1 MNEPFP
7 PPASPSGD
15 GNPVQQSATGNG
27 NGNQGAGKAV
37 GAGKTGA
44 AGTTDAANTTDAAS
58 TTGAANTTGAA
69 GTTGATTDDT
79 PMNNAPVN
87 GATINGAAS
96 NGAGNNRFRIR
107 LGLILT
113 ILGFLIFL
121 MGVDPG
127 IFGLDRSPVTG
138 FVQIATFLVG
148 LALMCM
154 GGYTGLNALWN
165 GTEKSIAADIGLRL
179 VATGYVVAVAC
190 GMADIFGVGSQPLP
204 QIPYFGPWQAIG
216 VMVGE
221 AIIALGFIL
230 LIPYRMPRRL

>member
-1 MNEPFP
+1 MSEPSAPQLP
-7 PPASPSGD
+7 PPGDPAAAGKSAAGNGSGSSSAASPHSISS
-15 GNPVQQSATGNG
+15 N
-27 NGNQGAGKAV
+27 
-37 GAGKTGA
+37 
-44 AGTTDAANTTDAAS
+44 
-58 TTGAANTTGAA
+58 
-69 GTTGATTDDT
+69 DT
-79 PMNNAPVN
+79 VS
-87 GATINGAAS
+87 NGAAIH
-96 NGAGNNRFRIR
+96 GAGNKRLRIR

-138 FVQIATFLVG
+138 FVQIATFLIG
-148 LALMCM
+148 LALMCI

-190 GMADIFGVGSQPLP
+190 GMADIFGIGNQPLP
-204 QIPYFGPWQAIG
+204 EIPYFGPWQAAG

-221 AIIALGFIL
+221 AIIAVGFIL
-230 LIPYRMPRRL
+230 LIPYHIPRNQAG